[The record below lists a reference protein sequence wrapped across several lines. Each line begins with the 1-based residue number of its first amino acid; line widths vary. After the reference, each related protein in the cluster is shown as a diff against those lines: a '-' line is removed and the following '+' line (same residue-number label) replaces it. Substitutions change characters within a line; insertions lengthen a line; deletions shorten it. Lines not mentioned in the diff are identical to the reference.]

1 MIEQLCDPLCERI
14 DFVEMNRRHIQR
26 ERQQRKSF
34 FPAVSEP
41 LESGIVH
48 IIVERLNLPGLLQ
61 NRQKAVREPERAV
74 LAQPAYQHLGACNF
88 LRFSADFRLEINL
101 KFFFRKGILEGMN
114 GLRALLFRA
123 GKLGVVFEDAGGS
136 FLRTPSRNVGMR
148 DDFFRW
154 CVRVIQIID
163 ASVQRHVIQRVR
175 FQHFADR
182 LLVIGGNL
190 FPHHGRILPG
200 DIDNADKDIGVIAV
214 HKERL
219 RKELQFFQ
227 DEIQNVRTRLITPVI
242 VDQVKIVDIR
252 HQKGVLLFFASV
264 IEKRK
269 NFFF

>member
-1 MIEQLCDPLCERI
+1 
-14 DFVEMNRRHIQR
+14 
-26 ERQQRKSF
+26 
-34 FPAVSEP
+34 
-41 LESGIVH
+41 
-48 IIVERLNLPGLLQ
+48 
-61 NRQKAVREPERAV
+61 
-74 LAQPAYQHLGACNF
+74 
-88 LRFSADFRLEINL
+88 
-101 KFFFRKGILEGMN
+101 MN

-136 FLRTPSRNVGMR
+136 FLRTPPRNVGMR
-148 DDFFRW
+148 DDFLRW

-214 HKERL
+214 QKECL
-219 RKELQFFQ
+219 RKEFQLFQ
-227 DEIQNVRTRLITPVI
+227 DEIQNVRTHLITPVI
-242 VDQVKIVDIR
+242 VDQMKIVDIR

-269 NFFF
+269 IFLLKNPWKCSQQAYCGGRREVRFSGAVFIPLVLVHFSSAICSRSMIR

>member
-1 MIEQLCDPLCERI
+1 
-14 DFVEMNRRHIQR
+14 
-26 ERQQRKSF
+26 
-34 FPAVSEP
+34 
-41 LESGIVH
+41 
-48 IIVERLNLPGLLQ
+48 
-61 NRQKAVREPERAV
+61 
-74 LAQPAYQHLGACNF
+74 
-88 LRFSADFRLEINL
+88 
-101 KFFFRKGILEGMN
+101 MN

-136 FLRTPSRNVGMR
+136 FLRTPPCNVGMR
-148 DDFFRW
+148 DDFLRW

-214 HKERL
+214 HKECL
-219 RKELQFFQ
+219 RKEFQLFQ
-227 DEIQNVRTRLITPVI
+227 DEIQNVRTHLITPVI
-242 VDQVKIVDIR
+242 VDQMKIVDIR

-269 NFFF
+269 NFFFRIEILAPGTNPSDSR